1 MKILISNA
9 FKHFKKICV
18 HKWWVFYYCCKV
30 GIVWQGIKHDMSKF
44 SPTEFF
50 ESIKYYKG
58 TSSPIDECKRING
71 YSMSWQHH
79 KGRNAHHYEHWTDN
93 YDKGTTYIKM
103 PFKYAAEMYCDYLG
117 AARAYMGKDFT
128 FEKEFNWWINI
139 KGPTVKAMH
148 PVIHEFITIALLN
161 TADRN
166 SVLNKHSLKDVYR
179 ISEDNY
185 NSSDKI

>member
-1 MKILISNA
+1 MCNA

-30 GIVWQGIKHDMSKF
+30 GLVWQGIKHDMSKF

-71 YSMSWQHH
+71 YSMAWQHH

-117 AARAYMGKDFT
+117 AARAYMGKSFT
-128 FEKEFNWWINI
+128 FEKEYNWWINI

-148 PVIHEFITIALLN
+148 ADTNRFITNALHQTIEFNRTLTRRELKCLYLSC
-161 TADRN
+161 TAP
-166 SVLNKHSLKDVYR
+166 S
-179 ISEDNY
+179 I
-185 NSSDKI
+185 